1 MKKITSKLEII
12 QIQNELLTAA
22 CSEIFWKSAVT
33 R

>member
-22 CSEIFWKSAVT
+22 CSEIF
-33 R
+33 